1 VDINL
6 KTSVNTIFTRLA
18 LIDQRNHHW
27 VIGILVIFFLLL
39 PFGFMTVKSLFG
51 LLSAFCLLLSM
62 LALWLKTE
70 SRSFFLKEK
79 YSFLIIACLTAAPIS
94 ILSTQAIR
102 NEFSAPALDGPIR
115 LTLALVILLAIYKHK
130 IDFSKILSI
139 SIPPALLAI
148 LLFALLGNNPYIGRL
163 TNHYLDPIIWGNF
176 SMILGF
182 MSLAGI
188 QSNDHLALKL
198 YKLSGLA
205 LGLCMSLLSGSRA
218 GWVAAVVMTFILL
231 ALNRKKITIFK
242 TVTYIFVLA
251 LALFTLYFFIESF
264 KLRIDSAIFEFLEW
278 QKDSQRDS
286 GTSIRL
292 NMLKISSHL
301 FILSPWIGFGEFS
314 NLPLEKITTINSF
327 ADPGSIFT
335 IQCCGPHND
344 FAAHAL
350 KFGVFGIF
358 SFVLTYLVPIN
369 IFLKSKHSQ
378 STMMGIM
385 LCTGILICGF
395 FSEMQTLKVTYTF
408 YAVFIS
414 GLIAT
419 TLVKNNEKN

>member
-6 KTSVNTIFTRLA
+6 KITENTIFTRLG
-18 LIDQRNHHW
+18 LTDRRNHHW
-27 VIGILVIFFLLL
+27 VISLLIIFFLML
-39 PFGFMTVKSLFG
+39 PFGFMTVKGLFG
-51 LLSAFCLLLSM
+51 FLSAFCLLLSI
-62 LALWLKTE
+62 LALCIKAE
-70 SRSFFLKEK
+70 SSSFFFKEK
-79 YSFLIIACLTAAPIS
+79 YSFLIIACLTAAPLS
-94 ILSTQAIR
+94 ILLTQTIR
-102 NEFSAPALDGPIR
+102 NDFSAPALDGPIR
-115 LTLALVILLAIYKHK
+115 LTLSFVILLAIYKHK
-130 IDFSKILSI
+130 IDFSKVLSV

-148 LLFALLGNNPYIGRL
+148 LLYALLGNNPYHGRL

-176 SMILGF
+176 SMVLGF
-182 MSLAGI
+182 ISLAGI
-188 QSNDHLALKL
+188 QFNDRLILKF

-218 GWVAAVVMTFILL
+218 GWVAAVFMTLILL

-242 TVTYIFVLA
+242 TTSYIVILVLI
-251 LALFTLYFFIESF
+251 LFTLYFFIESF
-264 KLRIDSAIFEFLEW
+264 KLRIDNAIFELLEW
-278 QKDSQRDS
+278 HKDSQRDS

-301 FILSPWIGFGEFS
+301 FVLSPWIGFGEFS

-358 SFVLTYLVPIN
+358 SFVLTYLVPIY

-408 YAVFIS
+408 YAVFLS